1 MTGKNKWTTGRRLF
15 ICWTRCRASTR
26 CGEFI
31 GCWNIRISGRKI
43 KITVVS
49 RSKEKE
55 VIKIPVIEI
64 KEDENRVESAQKL
77 IVKVQESELPK
88 PLQLV

>member
-1 MTGKNKWTTGRRLF
+1 M
-15 ICWTRCRASTR
+15 SD
-26 CGEFI
+26 
-31 GCWNIRISGRKI
+31 I

-77 IVKVQESELPK
+77 IEKVQESELPK
-88 PLQLV
+88 PLQLVVKIKEKEY

>member
-1 MTGKNKWTTGRRLF
+1 M
-15 ICWTRCRASTR
+15 SD
-26 CGEFI
+26 
-31 GCWNIRISGRKI
+31 I

-77 IVKVQESELPK
+77 IVRVQESELPK
-88 PLQLV
+88 PLQLVVKIKEKRILETHITTNMPKTKRKCSTLSLKSEFQ